1 MNKGHG
7 DGDDNLRTLKK
18 SLRTTLLEVSGS
30 ATESHICRDSDLML
44 EETNYLPKKIGHK
57 LNISNMH
64 KSTLSISSLKA
75 VSKYSNGVYRDNK
88 KKGCRF
94 SIGPND
100 AFKEWNTG

>member
-1 MNKGHG
+1 
-7 DGDDNLRTLKK
+7 
-18 SLRTTLLEVSGS
+18 
-30 ATESHICRDSDLML
+30 
-44 EETNYLPKKIGHK
+44 
-57 LNISNMH
+57 MH

-100 AFKEWNTG
+100 AFKEWNTGWFVSSLKDINSIPLSDHV